1 MVMTEFTNLFQKKK
15 YDNPNRHYNLSSSQW
30 QALRDLASNP
40 DIVIRS
46 ADKGGGIVIMDSFYY
61 HQESLNILGDSN
73 YYLKLPNDPTNDYL
87 KELYELLEWGFEIGV
102 ISKKERDFLKSKFP
116 TMAFFYF
123 LPKIHKNLENPP
135 GRPII
140 SGIGSLTANISSY
153 LDTFLQRFVIALPSY
168 LRDTGHLLN
177 ILKDQEW
184 KENYLWA
191 SLDVKSLYS
200 NIDHGLGIEA
210 VKNFLRGDPLMPIRQ
225 QDFLLDLLRFVLTHN
240 YFSFE
245 DMIFLQTKG
254 TAMGAKCA
262 PSYANLFMG
271 AFEEFFNINGRSNTV
286 LYKRYIDDL
295 LLIWRGSHDSL
306 KSLVFELNQNNW
318 GLEFT
323 STIHES
329 NIVFLDLDI
338 SICNNTIIT
347 KTFFKKT
354 DTNSFLDFRSSH
366 QHAWKTNV
374 PFGQIKRIRRNCTMD
389 KDFTAQVGVLQ
400 KRFLDRKYP
409 RGLLTNA
416 LQSVNNLSQN
426 DCLVPKVHNA
436 DPDNFKTEQ
445 ARFITRFSRHHKLIK
460 HVLIKY
466 WPLIR
471 NDHMLGPLVSDKP
484 CIIHRRAPTIKNIVA
499 PSKPRN
505 KNWGPHIHITSRELA
520 PCNPG
525 VYKCGSSRCKCC
537 PHITHDVLRI
547 SIPDSGLGEQH
558 EIKSRLDC
566 GTSYVV
572 YL

>member
-1 MVMTEFTNLFQKKK
+1 RKTPTHQDNPLLSPAHSNQKEKKTVVRVRRRGCRGGRSKRPSEKTENINPNAVDLETNGIFNLSRYILKKEEIEVLSRGLSFCPSSDPDLFELFIDLNAYIRKLTLKRHFALIGNRRKDLKTTEPQDETIYTTGDLDVGTDLYTLFEEPIPSGITIPSNFYPLHSKGSNIDTFYSMVMTEFTNLFQKKK

-329 NIVFLDLDI
+329 NIVFLDL
-338 SICNNTIIT
+338 
-347 KTFFKKT
+347 
-354 DTNSFLDFRSSH
+354 
-366 QHAWKTNV
+366 
-374 PFGQIKRIRRNCTMD
+374 
-389 KDFTAQVGVLQ
+389 
-400 KRFLDRKYP
+400 
-409 RGLLTNA
+409 
-416 LQSVNNLSQN
+416 
-426 DCLVPKVHNA
+426 
-436 DPDNFKTEQ
+436 
-445 ARFITRFSRHHKLIK
+445 
-460 HVLIKY
+460 
-466 WPLIR
+466 
-471 NDHMLGPLVSDKP
+471 
-484 CIIHRRAPTIKNIVA
+484 
-499 PSKPRN
+499 
-505 KNWGPHIHITSRELA
+505 
-520 PCNPG
+520 
-525 VYKCGSSRCKCC
+525 
-537 PHITHDVLRI
+537 
-547 SIPDSGLGEQH
+547 
-558 EIKSRLDC
+558 
-566 GTSYVV
+566 
-572 YL
+572 